1 MPKSKAR
8 RKPHSGSHRR
18 VVRKPAILD
27 RLEVSDASLHR
38 IIEMNRLSLLR
49 FQLGTA
55 EVRDTCALFTLLSV
69 SQLLT
74 KKFEEGSQLR
84 KMFAEAVVRLAEYS
98 KNGGLT
104 PEERADVVNVFETAL
119 ALWGKCSVEEVVNA
133 SRSIRDGKYS
143 IDELFFSALEDK
155 DWEADAKKDEPHR
168 DAA

>member
-8 RKPHSGSHRR
+8 RKQHSGSHRR

-38 IIEMNRLSLLR
+38 IIEMNRLSLMR
-49 FQLGTA
+49 VQLGTA
-55 EVRDTCALFTLLSV
+55 EVGDTCALYTLLSV

-74 KKFEEGSQLR
+74 RNFEEGPELR
-84 KMFAEAVVRLAEYS
+84 RRFTDAVVRLADYN

-104 PEERADVVNVFETAL
+104 PEERAEVVNVFETAL

>member
-38 IIEMNRLSLLR
+38 IIEMNRLSLMR
-49 FQLGTA
+49 VQLGTA
-55 EVRDTCALFTLLSV
+55 EVRDTCALYTLLSV

-74 KKFEEGSQLR
+74 RNFEEGPELR
-84 KMFAEAVVRLAEYS
+84 RRFTDAVVHLAEYNR
-98 KNGGLT
+98 NGGLT
-104 PEERADVVNVFETAL
+104 PEERADVVDTFETAL

-133 SRSIRDGKYS
+133 SRAIRDGKYT
-143 IDELFFSALEDK
+143 IDELFFSDLEDN
-155 DWEADAKKDEPHR
+155 DWKANDPQQ

>member
-27 RLEVSDASLHR
+27 RLEVSDASINR
-38 IIEMNRLSLLR
+38 IEKNNRTALLR
-49 FQLGTA
+49 FQFGTA
-55 EVRDTCALFTLLSV
+55 TSTDACALFTLLSV

-74 KKFEEGSQLR
+74 RNFEEGPELR
-84 KMFAEAVVRLAEYS
+84 RRFTDAVVHLAEYNR
-98 KNGGLT
+98 NGGLT
-104 PEERADVVNVFETAL
+104 PEERADVVDTFETAL

-133 SRSIRDGKYS
+133 SRAIRDGKYT
-143 IDELFFSALEDK
+143 IDELFFSDLEDN
-155 DWEADAKKDEPHR
+155 DWKADDPQQ

>member
-38 IIEMNRLSLLR
+38 IIEMNRLSLMR
-49 FQLGTA
+49 VQLGTA
-55 EVRDTCALFTLLSV
+55 EVRDTCALYTLLSV

-74 KKFEEGSQLR
+74 RNFEEGPELR
-84 KMFAEAVVRLAEYS
+84 RRFTDAVVRLADYN

-104 PEERADVVNVFETAL
+104 PEERAEVVNVFETAL
-119 ALWGKCSVEEVVNA
+119 ALWGKCSVEEVVRA
-133 SRSIRDGKYS
+133 SLAIRDGQHS
-143 IDELFFSALEDK
+143 IDELFFSDLEDN
-155 DWEADAKKDEPHR
+155 DWKADDPQQ